1 MQNHTTLTD
10 EQLVS
15 AYAAGDNNAFDQ
27 LLKRHKARL
36 FNFILSMVKDSDLA
50 DDIFQ
55 ETFVK
60 AIVTI
65 RQGRYND
72 QGKFIAWIYRIARNL
87 IIDSYRQDKVENQLS
102 TDDENGVNLLNR
114 SEFSEGTVE
123 DTLIGMQ
130 IEEDLRALV
139 TELPESQRQVVDMRF
154 YQNLSFKREHQHR
167 TGPDALCHPQP
178 APNGKGTLGEPH
190 QITDNSG
197 KPATDNPCR

>member
-27 LLKRHKARL
+27 LLKRHKAL

-154 YQNLSFKREHQHR
+154 YQNLSFKEIAALTGVSINTALGRMRYAILNLRRMARER
-167 TGPDALCHPQP
+167 SVSLI
-178 APNGKGTLGEPH
+178 K
-190 QITDNSG
+190 
-197 KPATDNPCR
+197 

>member
-36 FNFILSMVKDSDLA
+36 FNFILSMVKDSDLS

-154 YQNLSFKREHQHR
+154 YQNLSFKEIAALTGVSINTALGRMRYAILNLRRMARER
-167 TGPDALCHPQP
+167 SVSLI
-178 APNGKGTLGEPH
+178 K
-190 QITDNSG
+190 
-197 KPATDNPCR
+197 

>member
-36 FNFILSMVKDSDLA
+36 FNFILSRVKDSDLA

-154 YQNLSFKREHQHR
+154 YQNLSFKEIAALTGVSINTALGRMRYAILNLRRMARER
-167 TGPDALCHPQP
+167 SVSLI
-178 APNGKGTLGEPH
+178 K
-190 QITDNSG
+190 
-197 KPATDNPCR
+197 

>member
-154 YQNLSFKREHQHR
+154 YQNLSFKEIAALTGVSINTALGRMRYAILNLRRMARER
-167 TGPDALCHPQP
+167 SVSLI
-178 APNGKGTLGEPH
+178 N
-190 QITDNSG
+190 
-197 KPATDNPCR
+197 R

>member
-87 IIDSYRQDKVENQLS
+87 IIDSYRPDKVENQLS
-102 TDDENGVNLLNR
+102 TDDENGANLLNR

-154 YQNLSFKREHQHR
+154 YQNLSFKEIAALTGVSINPALGRMRYAILNLRRMARER
-167 TGPDALCHPQP
+167 SVSLI
-178 APNGKGTLGEPH
+178 K
-190 QITDNSG
+190 
-197 KPATDNPCR
+197 

>member
-15 AYAAGDNNAFDQ
+15 AYAVGDNNAFDQ

-154 YQNLSFKREHQHR
+154 YQNLSFKEIAALTGVSINTALGRMRYAILNLRRMARER
-167 TGPDALCHPQP
+167 SVSLI
-178 APNGKGTLGEPH
+178 K
-190 QITDNSG
+190 
-197 KPATDNPCR
+197 

>member
-154 YQNLSFKREHQHR
+154 YQNLSFKEIAALTCVSINTALGRMRYAILNLRRMARER
-167 TGPDALCHPQP
+167 SVSLI
-178 APNGKGTLGEPH
+178 K
-190 QITDNSG
+190 
-197 KPATDNPCR
+197 

>member
-154 YQNLSFKREHQHR
+154 YKNLSFKAIAAITGVSINTALGRMRYAILNLRRMARER
-167 TGPDALCHPQP
+167 SVSLI
-178 APNGKGTLGEPH
+178 K
-190 QITDNSG
+190 
-197 KPATDNPCR
+197 

>member
-123 DTLIGMQ
+123 DTLIGM
-130 IEEDLRALV
+130 
-139 TELPESQRQVVDMRF
+139 
-154 YQNLSFKREHQHR
+154 
-167 TGPDALCHPQP
+167 HPQP

>member
-154 YQNLSFKREHQHR
+154 YQNLSFKEIAALTGVSINTALGRMRYAILNLRRRARER
-167 TGPDALCHPQP
+167 SVSLI
-178 APNGKGTLGEPH
+178 K
-190 QITDNSG
+190 
-197 KPATDNPCR
+197 

>member
-36 FNFILSMVKDSDLA
+36 FNFILLMVKDSDLA

-87 IIDSYRQDKVENQLS
+87 IIDSYRQDKMENQLS

-154 YQNLSFKREHQHR
+154 YQNLSFKEIAALTGVSINTALGRMRYAILNLRRMARER
-167 TGPDALCHPQP
+167 SVSLI
-178 APNGKGTLGEPH
+178 K
-190 QITDNSG
+190 
-197 KPATDNPCR
+197 

>member
-102 TDDENGVNLLNR
+102 TDDENGGNLLNR

-154 YQNLSFKREHQHR
+154 YQNLSFKEIAALTGVSINTALGRMRYAILNLRRMARER
-167 TGPDALCHPQP
+167 SVSLI
-178 APNGKGTLGEPH
+178 K
-190 QITDNSG
+190 
-197 KPATDNPCR
+197 

>member
-87 IIDSYRQDKVENQLS
+87 IIDSYRQDKMENQLS

-154 YQNLSFKREHQHR
+154 YQNLSFKEIAALTGVSINTALGRMRYAILNLRRMARER
-167 TGPDALCHPQP
+167 SVSLI
-178 APNGKGTLGEPH
+178 K
-190 QITDNSG
+190 
-197 KPATDNPCR
+197 

>member
-102 TDDENGVNLLNR
+102 TDGENGVNLLNR

-154 YQNLSFKREHQHR
+154 YQNLSFKEIAALTGVSINTALGRMRYAILNLRRMARER
-167 TGPDALCHPQP
+167 SVSLT
-178 APNGKGTLGEPH
+178 K
-190 QITDNSG
+190 
-197 KPATDNPCR
+197 

>member
-36 FNFILSMVKDSDLA
+36 FNFILSMVKDSDPA

-154 YQNLSFKREHQHR
+154 YQNLSFKEIAALTGVSINTALGRMRYAILNLRRMARER
-167 TGPDALCHPQP
+167 SVSLI
-178 APNGKGTLGEPH
+178 K
-190 QITDNSG
+190 
-197 KPATDNPCR
+197 

>member
-36 FNFILSMVKDSDLA
+36 FNFILSMVKDGDLA

-154 YQNLSFKREHQHR
+154 YQNLSFKEIAALTGVSINTALGRMRYAILNLRRMARER
-167 TGPDALCHPQP
+167 SVSLI
-178 APNGKGTLGEPH
+178 K
-190 QITDNSG
+190 
-197 KPATDNPCR
+197 